1 MRCLY
6 YLSFLCLFFASYQAR
21 TASDYSISHEQKLVS
36 ICTAVKKN
44 KVHKLRQAT
53 RSANLTYTKVAE
65 GVLCNGQ
72 RVVDFA
78 VANDAFKAANYLI
91 DKSTRGYVEI
101 IDIANT
107 DE

>member
-1 MRCLY
+1 MKCLY
-6 YLSFLCLFFASYQAR
+6 CLSFLCLSFTGYQAHA
-21 TASDYSISHEQKLVS
+21 ASDYSISHEQKLVS

-53 RSANLTYTKVAE
+53 RSANLTYTKVSE
-65 GVLCNGQ
+65 GLICNGQ

-78 VANDAFKAANYLI
+78 VAHDAFKAANYLI

-101 IDIANT
+101 IDIAT
-107 DE
+107 IDE